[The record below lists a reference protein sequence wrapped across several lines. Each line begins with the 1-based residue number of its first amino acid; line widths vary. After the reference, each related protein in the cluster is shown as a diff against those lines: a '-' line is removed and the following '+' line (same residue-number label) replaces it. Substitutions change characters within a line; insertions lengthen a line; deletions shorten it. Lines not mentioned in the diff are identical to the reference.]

1 MAELSS
7 KAVSEDDLAHLKV
20 QHELAEAWK
29 SLSKSTES
37 EISSSTQVHILPSIQ
52 HAVNVIEELANE
64 NKEDQRVNVLV
75 AGSLH
80 LVGGVFEVAKLQFA
94 L

>member
-1 MAELSS
+1 M
-7 KAVSEDDLAHLKV
+7 
-20 QHELAEAWK
+20 
-29 SLSKSTES
+29 TPG
-37 EISSSTQVHILPSIQ
+37 TQVHILPSIQ
-52 HAVNVIEELANE
+52 HAVDVIEGVSNE
-64 NKEDQRVNVLV
+64 KQDQGVDVLV